1 MNQEEPKL
9 KKYGGEET
17 DTKPWYS
24 FLQGFSTEFFGALV
38 PGFVFVFL
46 MMALTCYGFY
56 IVSGR
61 QMPFQGHFAQIMT
74 NRVFWIFIAC
84 LSYAVGVVLY
94 RRDPNRPDRV
104 GSYLQWLK
112 TKSELNEKGEEMGA
126 RSRLAVQYDKD
137 KYAPPTIW
145 QTLDWIYFKIHIEG
159 WLRRR
164 SKESGDFYDYPYP
177 HMRKYLCFRRMK
189 HIADYI
195 FWCPDKVDGEAT
207 HSAMPDTCAKDKDLV
222 NMMKQFIRTNG
233 TMSMKHE
240 AARNEGQI
248 RLLSS
253 IWYAMLY
260 LMRFEVLLTLAVFVL
275 KFRSH
280 NWSMP
285 WFNGFVRRMLAVYG
299 SPAISLTFLG
309 VMSLI
314 IFWTWWMKHSIV
326 KAIHYMRCREVV
338 LIIGSVFINDELQ
351 QRQVLPSIKDLLCE
365 DNQKSKFCDGCS
377 RC

>member
-1 MNQEEPKL
+1 MSQEKQMQKPSGAEVI
-9 KKYGGEET
+9 
-17 DTKPWYS
+17 DTQPWYS

-56 IVSGR
+56 VVSGR
-61 QMPFQGHFAQIMT
+61 QMPFQGHFAHIMT

-104 GSYLQWLK
+104 GAYLQWIA
-112 TKSELNEKGEEMGA
+112 TKSVLNEKGEEVGA

-137 KYAPPTIW
+137 KFVPPTIW

-159 WLRRR
+159 WLLRR
-164 SKESGDFYDYPYP
+164 SKDSGDFYDYPYP
-177 HMRKYLCFRRMK
+177 HVRKYLCSRRMK

-195 FWCPDKVDGEAT
+195 FWCPDKANGEASN
-207 HSAMPDTCAKDKDLV
+207 SAMKDTCVKDKDLV
-222 NMMKQFIRTNG
+222 NNMKQFIREKG
-233 TMSMKHE
+233 SVSMKHE

-260 LMRFEVLLTLAVFVL
+260 LMRFESLLTLAVFIL
-275 KFRSH
+275 KLRSH
-280 NWSMP
+280 NWSMI
-285 WFNGFVRRMLAVYG
+285 WFCGFLKRMLAVPG

-326 KAIHYMRCREVV
+326 KAIHYMRCRELV
-338 LIIGSVFINDELQ
+338 LIIGSVFINDKLQ
-351 QRQVLPSIKDLLCE
+351 QNEVLPSIKDLLRA
-365 DNQKSKFCDGCS
+365 DNQKSELCNGCS